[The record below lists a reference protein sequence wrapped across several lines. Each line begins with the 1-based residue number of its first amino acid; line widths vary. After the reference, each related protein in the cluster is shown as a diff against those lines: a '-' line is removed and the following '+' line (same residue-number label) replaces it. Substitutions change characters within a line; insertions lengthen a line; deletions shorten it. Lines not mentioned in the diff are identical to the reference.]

1 MAIRPRAFTYSPAAD
16 ATTPDLMGRDGEV
29 ARRGLPVFNAN
40 PGDTLTITISS
51 TAENVGLYGAFVLVS
66 SSLYGVE
73 ASSTAGLNQARSGG
87 PIAIAPA
94 IEAELTAPNYSVTR
108 TFTIASDA
116 LTRAGT
122 KVTSRGWHIR
132 VRQSTHVPPL
142 GNFPQATGNFLI
154 KVAGAEQATIDLQ
167 PPVTELVLQPR
178 DFVGYSYEGSELRG
192 GRATL
197 ITSGQIGPWSI
208 PNAQNHSYFV
218 TRWPGLTK
226 SEHVLPDTIPPA
238 SRNAPDQS
246 LLIYAGGSTDFVTE
260 AAGQHV
266 GLTPYN
272 TVAYDVLVRSD
283 AVSLFPDSPM
293 MRLEEWSNGE
303 RVAFIELPIRFAGA
317 DEEGSVS
324 ANNAAQTISAVPPT
338 ISVSQATQTTTRTTV
353 VLTRDPVVEDVV
365 LTVTSDNDDIQ
376 VSPAELTFTPEN
388 WDEPQPIVVTRGPD
402 ALDGDRTATVT
413 VTDGADLTIEVP
425 VAFRSNNAG
434 LPTPVPG
441 PRYQI
446 NGVLQ
451 STDDPEAVGFE
462 MDMAWAGESA
472 FRDGAWR
479 YLPGSVRP
487 SVLTITPDMVIDVE
501 RCQIGPDSQD
511 RINAATMQI
520 AQDAGRTYLPRRM
533 AKLTLADELLLDGHE
548 REIDM
553 GSRAFI
559 NNQWQATRTQAVMMR
574 RTRYAALY
582 ILRIRP
588 GPSLERYHVHPGDIV
603 TYTDARYNVYGSRCR
618 VIASTINPDLSMTL
632 SLRQES
638 PRVYQDAWE
647 GSATTEFL
655 WTRLFQLPGGIQ
667 NFDIGAYS
675 PDDDVA
681 NDRLVLV
688 PVHSNTAGPNMVR
701 YTVEGAAAGT
711 LTIPTSNKQ
720 RTTQGVDYAPDG
732 RIIASYGRTGDV
744 FFAVFSSGGI
754 FGGFGSRGIIH
765 PANVANIANLATNG
779 DTLAWENGMRID
791 RATPVYAN
799 WSPDAPQSPAV
810 TSLQGIDVSSWAA
823 VGAAPTFRPN
833 GTLLARWG
841 DGSFGVPG
849 PTQPAT
855 QFTFQGQGDEHRL
868 GTVRALSCTA
878 EDRLY
883 VIAEVQLVSGTTTT
897 WIYRRANTSSPD
909 ETR

>member
-66 SSLYGVE
+66 SSLYGTE
-73 ASSTAGLNQARSGG
+73 ASSMAGFNQARAGG
-87 PIAIAPA
+87 PIAISPA
-94 IEAELTAPNYSVTR
+94 IEAELTAPDYSVTR
-108 TFTIASDA
+108 TFTIAADA

-132 VRQSTHVPPL
+132 VRQSTHIPPL
-142 GNFPQATGNFLI
+142 GNFPRATGNFLI
-154 KVAGAEQATIDLQ
+154 KVAGAEQATIELD

-178 DFVGYSYEGSELRG
+178 DFIGYSYEGSELRG

-208 PNAQNHSYFV
+208 ANAQNHSYFV

-246 LLIYAGGSTDFVTE
+246 LLIYSGGSTDFVTE

-272 TVAYDVLVRSD
+272 TAAYDVLVRSD
-283 AVSLFPDSPM
+283 AVDLFPDNPM

-303 RVAFIELPIRFAGA
+303 RVAFVELPIRFAGA
-317 DEEGSVS
+317 DEEGTVS
-324 ANNAAQTISAVPPT
+324 ANTSAQTISAMPAT

-353 VLTRDPVVEDVV
+353 VLTRNPVVEDVV
-365 LTVTSDNDDIQ
+365 LTVTSDNDDLQ

-388 WDEPQPIVVTRGPD
+388 WDEPQPIVITREPD
-402 ALDGDRTATVT
+402 ALDGDLTATVT
-413 VTDGADLTIEVP
+413 VTDGADLTIEIP
-425 VAFRSNNAG
+425 VAFRSNAAG
-434 LPTPVPG
+434 LPDALPG
-441 PRYQI
+441 RRYQI

-451 STDDPEAVGFE
+451 STDDPEAVSFE

-479 YLPGSVRP
+479 YLPGVIRP
-487 SVLTITPDMVIDVE
+487 SVLTITPDMVIEVE

-520 AQDAGRTYLPRRM
+520 AQDTGREYLPRRL
-533 AKLTLADELLLDGHE
+533 AKVTLEDALALDGHE
-548 REIDM
+548 REIDL

-559 NNQWQATRTQAVMMR
+559 NNRWQAIRTLAVMMR
-574 RTRYAALY
+574 RTRYQALY

-588 GPSLERYHVHPGDIV
+588 GPNLERYHVHPGDIV

-618 VIASTINPDLSMTL
+618 VIASTINPDLSITL

-638 PRVYQDAWE
+638 PDVYRDAFRPP
-647 GSATTEFL
+647 GKPQL
-655 WTRLFQLPGGIQ
+655 WTRLFQLPAGVQ
-667 NFDIGAYS
+667 NFDMGARS
-675 PDDDVA
+675 PDSDPA

-688 PVHSNTAGPNMVR
+688 PEHNNAVGPRVTVYSPSGTAQGSA
-701 YTVEGAAAGT
+701 TV
-711 LTIPTSNKQ
+711 PTSDKS
-720 RTTQGVDYAPDG
+720 RSIQGVDYRGTDHIDVCYA
-732 RIIASYGRTGDV
+732 RTRNI
-744 FFAVFSSGGI
+744 FFAQFTGTSYAGASANPREIGQEGGI
-754 FGGFGSRGIIH
+754 DM
-765 PANVANIANLATNG
+765 LASNG
-779 DTLAWENGMRID
+779 DRLAWSWDFNSSNIRTA
-791 RATPVYAN
+791 RPLYAN
-799 WSPDAPQSPAV
+799 WGREGNHGVPFAAD
-810 TSLQGIDVSSWAA
+810 AA
-823 VGAAPTFRPN
+823 VSVNAWSSGRSLDLTFRPD
-833 GTLLARWG
+833 GTLLCG
-841 DGSFGVPG
+841 FGTGSFGVPG

-855 QFTFQGQGDEHRL
+855 EFTFQGQGDETRIDQ
-868 GTVRALSCTA
+868 VYAISCTL

-883 VIAEVQLVSGTTTT
+883 VIAEVDLGDGAADWV
-897 WIYRRANTSSPD
+897 YCRADTSSPD

>member
-16 ATTPDLMGRDGEV
+16 ATTPDVMGRDGEV
-29 ARRGLPVFNAN
+29 AQRGLPVFNAN

-66 SSLYGVE
+66 SSLYGTE
-73 ASSTAGLNQARSGG
+73 ASNMAGLNQARAGG
-87 PIAIAPA
+87 PIEISPA
-94 IEAELTAPNYSVTR
+94 IEAELTAPDYSVTR
-108 TFTIASDA
+108 TFTIAADA

-132 VRQSTHVPPL
+132 VRQSTHLPPL
-142 GNFPQATGNFLI
+142 GNFPRATGNFLI
-154 KVAGAEQATIDLQ
+154 KVTGAEQATIDLH

-178 DFVGYSYEGSELRG
+178 DFVGYSYEGSELRS

-197 ITSGQIGPWSI
+197 ITSGQVGPWSI
-208 PNAQNHSYFV
+208 PNAQNHSHFV

-272 TVAYDVLVRSD
+272 TAAYDVLVRSD
-283 AVSLFPDSPM
+283 AVDLFPDNPM
-293 MRLEEWSNGE
+293 MRLEEWSHGE

-324 ANNAAQTISAVPPT
+324 GNTAAQTISANPAT
-338 ISVSQATQTTTRTTV
+338 INVSQATQTTARATV
-353 VLTRDPVVEDVV
+353 VLTRDPVVEDIVV
-365 LTVTSDNDDIQ
+365 TVTSDNDDVQ
-376 VSPAELTFTPEN
+376 VTPAELTFTPEN
-388 WDEPQPIVVTRGPD
+388 WDEPQQIVITRAPD
-402 ALDGDRTATVT
+402 ALDGDLTATVT
-413 VTDGADLTIEVP
+413 VTDGADLNTEIP

-434 LPTPVPG
+434 LPSATPG
-441 PRYQI
+441 HRYQI

-451 STDDPEAVGFE
+451 SVDDPEAVSFE

-479 YLPGSVRP
+479 YLPGTIRP

-511 RINAATMQI
+511 RINSATMQI
-520 AQDAGRTYLPRRM
+520 AQDTGREYLPRRL
-533 AKLTLADELLLDGHE
+533 AKIMLEDELALDGHE

-559 NNQWQATRTQAVMMR
+559 NNRWQAIRTLAVMMR
-574 RTRYAALY
+574 RTRYEALY

-588 GPSLERYHVHPGDIV
+588 GPGLERYHVHPGDIV

-638 PRVYQDAWE
+638 PGVYRDAFPPSKNQAWERLFHLPGSRAQDA
-647 GSATTEFL
+647 
-655 WTRLFQLPGGIQ
+655 
-667 NFDIGAYS
+667 
-675 PDDDVA
+675 
-681 NDRLVLV
+681 
-688 PVHSNTAGPNMVR
+688 
-701 YTVEGAAAGT
+701 
-711 LTIPTSNKQ
+711 
-720 RTTQGVDYAPDG
+720 
-732 RIIASYGRTGDV
+732 
-744 FFAVFSSGGI
+744 
-754 FGGFGSRGIIH
+754 
-765 PANVANIANLATNG
+765 
-779 DTLAWENGMRID
+779 
-791 RATPVYAN
+791 
-799 WSPDAPQSPAV
+799 
-810 TSLQGIDVSSWAA
+810 TSL
-823 VGAAPTFRPN
+823 GAN
-833 GTLLARWG
+833 GREITTR
-841 DGSFGVPG
+841 
-849 PTQPAT
+849 T
-855 QFTFQGQGDEHRL
+855 
-868 GTVRALSCTA
+868 
-878 EDRLY
+878 
-883 VIAEVQLVSGTTTT
+883 GTTTGAWT
-897 WIYRRANTSSPD
+897 TFDDAGNIIATHEESGTDHVTYNADGALALIDDGFRPRIIVDGRTFTGANNIIGGEDTAASRTDPLTYVVYSRSQIITALINLDDGDFARSGRDRMNTNFRSIALSKAGTMRLTRTGSADVFNIDGSVYLSWEPDPSDPDGTVASLVSIAITDVDGDECLYAVVNLNVPGAHELDSGLHIYRRGGIT
-909 ETR
+909 